1 MKVTWNSA
9 SYTKFLEPTFK
20 LMPGLKASL
29 LDDFKS
35 LKEGMFPGVFGKD
48 GPYTAPGAIVSSR
61 VYHIHLLLTKQERNS
76 SLNRFNCTSDRAL
89 VYTRHAKC
97 QDVYSLLA
105 IFPNNAHGF
114 AKDSKIMAEIAAYAA
129 AFQALTNP

>member
-9 SYTKFLEPTFK
+9 SYTQYLEPTFRIK
-20 LMPGLKASL
+20 PEFKVTL

-35 LKEGMFPGVFGKD
+35 LKEGVFPSIFGKD

-61 VYHIHLLLTKQERNS
+61 VYHVHILLTKQERNS
-76 SLNRFNCTSDRAL
+76 SCKRFDCTSNRAL
-89 VYTRHAKC
+89 VYTRHAKF

-105 IFPNNAHGF
+105 IFPDNAHKL
-114 AKDSKIMAEIAAYAA
+114 AKDPKVMADIAAYAA
-129 AFQALTNP
+129 AFQELKNP